1 MKIIYKQGDLLEC
14 SEQVIVHG
22 CNAQGVMGSGVAKA
36 IKEKYPE
43 AYRAYRYDYNLERL
57 YKGLCIFVETERN
70 GQPFI
75 VINALT
81 QENYGRDK
89 NTVYVDYDAIQIAFM
104 QINEE
109 LSDMGINSV
118 AMPKIGAGLANGDW
132 NIIEKIIEEECT
144 DVQPVVYVLEGED
157 L

>member
-14 SEQVIVHG
+14 SERVIVHG

-43 AYRAYRYDYNLERL
+43 AYAGYMSTHENGGLELGEVIGVYSGDKLILNAITQRY
-57 YKGLCIFVETERN
+57 
-70 GQPFI
+70 
-75 VINALT
+75 
-81 QENYGRDK
+81 YGRYK
-89 NTVYVDYDAIQIAFM
+89 YKVYADYEAIREAFKS
-104 QINEE
+104 INEQCTY
-109 LSDMGINSV
+109 SAI

-132 NIIEKIIEEECT
+132 NIIEKIIEDECT
-144 DVQPVVYVLEGED
+144 DVQVVVYVLEGEG